1 MRVYPKRSEESAF
14 SVNEHPG
21 GKKNNERC
29 VCVCLRKCIRVYVF
43 KASVYLMNVLQG

>member
-29 VCVCLRKCIRVYVF
+29 VFVCVCVSVSASECMFLRPLSI
-43 KASVYLMNVLQG
+43 